1 MSVAA
6 CSPVQWPAQP
16 GQPGQAGNVG
26 VVPGQPLVEQ
36 AEGNPDAAGDGG
48 RGAVAGFGLGLIQD
62 RGGEPGVAVGD
73 GFGG

>member
-6 CSPVQWPAQP
+6 CSPVQWPAGSRVSLARP
-16 GQPGQAGNVG
+16 AGTC

-48 RGAVAGFGLGLIQD
+48 RGAVA
-62 RGGEPGVAVGD
+62 
-73 GFGG
+73 